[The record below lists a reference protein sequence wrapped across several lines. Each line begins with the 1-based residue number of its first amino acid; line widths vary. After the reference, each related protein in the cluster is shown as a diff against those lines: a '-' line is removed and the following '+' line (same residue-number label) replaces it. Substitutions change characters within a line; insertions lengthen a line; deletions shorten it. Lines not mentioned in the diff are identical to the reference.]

1 MGVKIRRPAL
11 SSYAPDQ
18 YLEDLGSLVFCVM
31 IEKKDAVEN
40 LEPILERAKTKGVDM
55 VQWGPADYSVS
66 MGDPKLFHSKSIH
79 KVEENVIRKC
89 LEHQIAPRIE
99 IGEVD
104 QAKRY
109 IDLGVRHFCIGWD
122 RFILQAGLMKLGD
135 GLRKLTEAI

>member
-1 MGVKIRRPAL
+1 
-11 SSYAPDQ
+11 
-18 YLEDLGSLVFCVM
+18 
-31 IEKKDAVEN
+31 
-40 LEPILERAKTKGVDM
+40 M

-79 KVEENVIRKC
+79 NVEENVILKC
-89 LEHQIAPRIE
+89 LEHQIAPRVE
-99 IGEVD
+99 ISEVD

-122 RFILQAGLMKLGD
+122 RFILQAGLTKLGD

>member
-1 MGVKIRRPAL
+1 
-11 SSYAPDQ
+11 
-18 YLEDLGSLVFCVM
+18 
-31 IEKKDAVEN
+31 
-40 LEPILERAKTKGVDM
+40 M

-66 MGDPKLFHSKSIH
+66 KGDPNLFYSKSIL
-79 KVEENVIRKC
+79 KTEEMVILKC
-89 LEHQIAPRIE
+89 LEYGISPRIE

-122 RFILQAGLMKLGD
+122 RFILHAGLTKVGE

>member
-1 MGVKIRRPAL
+1 
-11 SSYAPDQ
+11 
-18 YLEDLGSLVFCVM
+18 M

-40 LEPILERAKTKGVDM
+40 LEPILERAKTRGVDM

-66 MGDPKLFHSKSIH
+66 MGDPNYFTVSPFI
-79 KVEENVIRKC
+79 VRNVIRKC

-122 RFILQAGLMKLGD
+122 RFILQAGLMKLGMVTVD
-135 GLRKLTEAI
+135 ELSRHFCDYYLRNKNNRSEINR